1 VHRKILLIMI
11 CFLLALSALGQTQ
24 ETSGAWLD
32 VPFVKQ
38 AEEGCGSAAISMVL
52 QYWSV
57 HGVAL
62 DPSRADPTAIQEKLF
77 SRKAH
82 GIYAS
87 EMERY
92 LKESGFRAFGYPG
105 DWNDLRQHIE
115 KGRPLIISLQ
125 PKGSTSRFHYV
136 VVAGMDWAH
145 EALFVNDPARGKLLR
160 LERQEF
166 EREWHATGNWML
178 LAVPESGR

>member
-1 VHRKILLIMI
+1 VYRKNLLLMI
-11 CFLLALSALGQTQ
+11 CFLPVLSVLGQTQ
-24 ETSGAWLD
+24 ETSGAWLE
-32 VPFVKQ
+32 VPFIKQ
-38 AEEGCGSAAISMVL
+38 TEEGCGSAAVAMLL
-52 QYWSV
+52 QYWSA

-62 DPSRADPTAIQEKLF
+62 DASRADPAVIQKKLF
-77 SRKAH
+77 SHKAH

-87 EMERY
+87 DMERY

-105 DWNDLRQHIE
+105 QWNDLRQHIE

-125 PKGSTSRFHYV
+125 PKGSTTRFHYV

-160 LERQEF
+160 LKREEF

-178 LAVPESGR
+178 LAVPESGS

>member
-1 VHRKILLIMI
+1 MHRKIFSFVI
-11 CFLLALSALGQTQ
+11 CFLPALSAPGQSQ

-38 AEEGCGSAAISMVL
+38 TEEGCGSAAISMLL
-52 QYWSV
+52 QYWSA

-62 DPSRADPTAIQEKLF
+62 DASRTDPATIQGKLF

-105 DWNDLRQHIE
+105 AWQDLRDHLE
-115 KGRPLIISLQ
+115 KGWPLIISLQ
-125 PKGSTSRFHYV
+125 PKGSKTRFHYV
-136 VVAGMDWAH
+136 VVAGLDWAH

-160 LERQEF
+160 LEREEF
-166 EREWHATGNWML
+166 EKEWHATGNWML

>member
-1 VHRKILLIMI
+1 VCRKIISLVICLLP
-11 CFLLALSALGQTQ
+11 ALSVPGQTQ
-24 ETSGAWLD
+24 GTSGAWVD

-38 AEEGCGSAAISMVL
+38 TEEGCGSAAISMLL
-52 QYWSV
+52 QYWGA
-57 HGVAL
+57 HGVTL
-62 DPSRADPTAIQEKLF
+62 DPGRADLPAIQEKLF

-87 EMERY
+87 DMERY
-92 LKESGFRAFGYPG
+92 LKESGFRAFAYPG
-105 DWNDLRQHIE
+105 EWNDLREHIE

-125 PKGSTSRFHYV
+125 PRGSKTRFHYV
-136 VVAGMDWAH
+136 VVAGIDWGH
-145 EALFVNDPARGKLLR
+145 DALFVNDPARGKLLR
-160 LERQEF
+160 LEREEF